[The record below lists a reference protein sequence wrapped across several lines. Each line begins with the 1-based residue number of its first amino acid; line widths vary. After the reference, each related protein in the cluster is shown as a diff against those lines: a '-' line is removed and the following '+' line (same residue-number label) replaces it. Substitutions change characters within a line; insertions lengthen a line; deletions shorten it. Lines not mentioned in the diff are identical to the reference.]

1 MYDRTSPLPL
11 ALTQGRPAARAL
23 LRGDEAHP
31 DLLGEVLLYPWQG
44 GSLVLT
50 RLTGLPGDG
59 LYPLH
64 IHAAGAC
71 QTGGDVPFHC
81 AGPFYPPGLAALA
94 PVLSSGGTAL
104 SRYPPFHAGA
114 GPGPLSGAPRP
125 RGGGRAHR
133 LRGHPAG
140 VTALP
145 AAARRHSASAANWI
159 LVALKPS
166 SSG

>member
-104 SRYPPFHAGA
+104 SLHYSRRFTPEQVLGRSLVLHGRGA
-114 GPGPLSGAPRP
+114 A
-125 RGGGRAHR
+125 GGRIAC
-133 LRGHPAG
+133 G
-140 VTALP
+140 VI
-145 AAARRHSASAANWI
+145 RRA
-159 LVALKPS
+159 
-166 SSG
+166 